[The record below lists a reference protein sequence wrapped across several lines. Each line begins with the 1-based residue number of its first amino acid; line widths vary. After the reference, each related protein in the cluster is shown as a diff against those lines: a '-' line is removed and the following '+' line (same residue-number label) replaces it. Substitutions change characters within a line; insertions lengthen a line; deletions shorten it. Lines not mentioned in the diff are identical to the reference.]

1 MPAPLHLQAPLHLH
15 IENHSSLGPV
25 FQATPERV
33 AAALEKRPGLAERL
47 GITIGTDGTT
57 FAEQMKSAD
66 ILFGWQF
73 DRSVIARGEA
83 PKLRWVHAH
92 GAGINHLLPLDWLP
106 RRAVLTN
113 SRGIHAEKADEYT
126 IMALL
131 MLNNRLAESFSNQR
145 RARWEQLFSSSI
157 VGKTVLIVGVGHIG
171 AGAAKWAKRF
181 GLRVI
186 GIRRSGRRHA
196 HVDEMHQ
203 PAALHELLPRADFV
217 LITAPHTDETTH
229 LIGARELGLMKDGAG
244 LVNYSRA
251 NLVDYDALRPELTSS
266 RLSAIL
272 DVFDPEPLPD
282 SSPLW
287 NTPNLVMT
295 PHCSSDD
302 AELYTPKTLDLVF
315 RNVERL
321 LAGKPL
327 INRVNRR
334 RQY

>member
-1 MPAPLHLQAPLHLH
+1 MPAPLHLH
-15 IENHSSLGPV
+15 IENHTSLGPV

-33 AAALEKRPGLAERL
+33 AAARAKHPGLSDHLR
-47 GITIGTDGTT
+47 ITIGTDGATY
-57 FAEQMKSAD
+57 AQEMNSAD

-73 DRSVIARGEA
+73 DRSLIARGEA

-106 RRAVLTN
+106 KRAVLTN
-113 SRGIHAEKADEYT
+113 SRGIHAEKADQFT

-131 MLNNRLAESFSNQR
+131 MLNNRVAETFANQR
-145 RARWEQLFSSSI
+145 EARWEQLFSSSI
-157 VGKTVLIVGVGHIG
+157 SGKTVLIIGVGHIG
-171 AGAAKWAKRF
+171 AGAAKWARRF
-181 GLRVI
+181 GLRVL
-186 GIRRSGRRHA
+186 GIRRSGRGHPS
-196 HVDEMHQ
+196 VDEMHQ
-203 PAALHELLPRADFV
+203 PSALHDLLPRADFV
-217 LITAPHTDETTH
+217 LVSAPHTDETTH

-251 NLVDYDALRPELTSS
+251 NLVDYDALRAELSS
-266 RLSAIL
+266 GRLSAVL
-272 DVFDPEPLPD
+272 DVFDPEPLPA

-287 NTPNLVMT
+287 NTPNLIMT

-302 AELYTPKTLDLVF
+302 TELYTPKTLDLVL
-315 RNVERL
+315 RNVERF

-327 INRVNRR
+327 LNRVNRR

>member
-1 MPAPLHLQAPLHLH
+1 MSCSAGSSTVPL
-15 IENHSSLGPV
+15 
-25 FQATPERV
+25 
-33 AAALEKRPGLAERL
+33 
-47 GITIGTDGTT
+47 
-57 FAEQMKSAD
+57 
-66 ILFGWQF
+66 
-73 DRSVIARGEA
+73 IARGEA

-186 GIRRSGRRHA
+186 GIRRSGRRHV

-203 PAALHELLPRADFV
+203 PPALRELLPRADFV

-251 NLVDYDALRPELTSS
+251 NLVDYDALRPELSS
-266 RLSAIL
+266 GRLSAIL

-287 NTPNLVMT
+287 NTPNLVI
-295 PHCSSDD
+295 D
-302 AELYTPKTLDLVF
+302 AALLV
-315 RNVERL
+315 
-321 LAGKPL
+321 G
-327 INRVNRR
+327 RR
-334 RQY
+334 RTLYAQDARPGVPECGAAAGRQAAGEPGEPAQAILTGGEARRSRCHAT